1 MIDYSNIQ
9 VGEEPYFPVMSWA
22 TAGFEQTEQ
31 LPNSIFT
38 NYIVLE
44 SEYKDDYNLLE
55 ELLAWWEF
63 AYWEQGKFR

>member
-1 MIDYSNIQ
+1 
-9 VGEEPYFPVMSWA
+9 MSWA

-44 SEYKDDYNLLE
+44 SEYKDDYDLLE
-55 ELLAWWEF
+55 ELLAWWEST
-63 AYWEQGKFR
+63 YWEQGKFR